1 MGSESRFGAAAKEYW
16 DDAMRKVGARVAHAR
31 GEISDEQLRAAL
43 GPPPPP
49 GSTLSDAMKAI
60 RRAPEGTFAGMLR
73 RTGQELLAAAAKRT
87 ANRGDVG

>member
-49 GSTLSDAMKAI
+49 GFGACCKPVWPEPGVAFSNCCRKVNSRPRAGVSRLSNEI
-60 RRAPEGTFAGMLR
+60 T
-73 RTGQELLAAAAKRT
+73 
-87 ANRGDVG
+87 